1 MTIQDV
7 NAPTLAPA
15 GEPCASCGSPLAAD
29 QRYCLSCGARRAQA
43 RLPFRDVLGAGA
55 APLGAVHEREV
66 IGSTAAGA
74 AVADDRLRTNLTV
87 LGALACLLLALGIGV
102 LLGRSG
108 DSERQAAAPP
118 AQVVRIDG
126 AAAASADPAAAADG
140 AATGSGATKGAKSAK
155 STKDPGSSDSS
166 GAKASQEV
174 QALDNASPEEYR
186 KRSQKLPK
194 QVGTGGPAPKVDK
207 SKPAGGGSG
216 FEEIG

>member
-1 MTIQDV
+1 MTTQDV

-43 RLPFRDVLGAGA
+43 RLPFRDVLAAGA
-55 APLGAVHEREV
+55 ASSGVVHEREV
-66 IGSTAAGA
+66 ITSATAPV
-74 AVADDRLRTNLTV
+74 AVDDRLRTNLTV

-108 DSERQAAAPP
+108 DGDRQAAAPP

-126 AAAASADPAAAADG
+126 AAALGAPAQPAADG
-140 AATGSGATKGAKSAK
+140 AVTTGADGAKE
-155 STKDPGSSDSS
+155 S
-166 GAKASQEV
+166 GAKDSGSGGRSPAKASKEV
-174 QALDNASPEEYR
+174 KALEKASPQEFQ

-194 QVGTGGPAPKVDK
+194 EVGTGGPAPKIDK
-207 SKPAGGGSG
+207 TKPAGGGSG